1 MDGSVCTGRTNAAA
15 GLAAEQSACR
25 ALALDGWE
33 ILGRRVR
40 TKAGEID
47 AIAEKAGLLA
57 FVEVKSRPTLAMA
70 AAALGAKQQ
79 QRLMK
84 AAEIVLGENPHWGRA
99 GVRFDV
105 MLVDGQSRVRRVA
118 DAFRLH

>member
-1 MDGSVCTGRTNAAA
+1 MTNAAV
-15 GLAAEQSACR
+15 GVAAEQSACR
-25 ALALDGWE
+25 ALTADGWH

-57 FVEVKSRPTLAMA
+57 FVEVKARPTLAMA
-70 AAALGAKQQ
+70 AAALGTRQQ
-79 QRLMK
+79 LRLMK
-84 AAEIVLGENPHWGRA
+84 AAEIVMGEHPEWGQA

-105 MLVDGQSRVRRVA
+105 MLVDGQSRVRRVV

>member
-1 MDGSVCTGRTNAAA
+1 MDGSVCTGMTNAAA

>member
-1 MDGSVCTGRTNAAA
+1 MITNAAC
-15 GLAAEQSACR
+15 GVAAEQSAC
-25 ALALDGWE
+25 LALEADGWS

-57 FVEVKSRPTLAMA
+57 FVEVKSRPTLAEA
-70 AAALGAKQQ
+70 AYALRPRQQ
-79 QRLMK
+79 QRLMQ
-84 AAEIVLGENPHWGRA
+84 AAEILLGENPGWGTG

-105 MLVDGQSRVRRVA
+105 LLVDRENRTRRIA

>member
-1 MDGSVCTGRTNAAA
+1 MTNAAI
-15 GLAAEQSACR
+15 GVAAEQRACQ
-25 ALALDGWE
+25 ALAADGWA

-57 FVEVKSRPTLAMA
+57 FVEVKARPTLAMA
-70 AAALGAKQQ
+70 AAALGTRQQ
-79 QRLMK
+79 MRLMK
-84 AAEIVLGENPHWGRA
+84 AAEIVMGDHPEWGQA

-105 MLVDGQSRVRRVA
+105 MLVDGQSRVRRVV
-118 DAFRLH
+118 DAFRLN

>member
-1 MDGSVCTGRTNAAA
+1 MTNAAV
-15 GLAAEQSACR
+15 GVAAEQSACR
-25 ALALDGWE
+25 ALTADGWE

-47 AIAEKAGLLA
+47 AIAEKAGILA
-57 FVEVKSRPTLAMA
+57 FVEVKARPTLAMA
-70 AAALGAKQQ
+70 AASLGAKQQ
-79 QRLMK
+79 VRLMK
-84 AAEIVLGENPHWGRA
+84 AAEIIMGDHPEWGQA

-105 MLVDGQSRVRRVA
+105 MLVDGQNRVRRVI

>member
-1 MDGSVCTGRTNAAA
+1 MTNAAL
-15 GLAAEQSACR
+15 GVAAEQSACL
-25 ALALDGWE
+25 ALAKDGWE

-57 FVEVKSRPTLAMA
+57 FVEVKARPTLAMA
-70 AAALGAKQQ
+70 AAALGTKQQ
-79 QRLMK
+79 MRLMK
-84 AAEIVLGENPHWGRA
+84 AAEIVMGEHPDWGQA

-105 MLVDGQSRVRRVA
+105 ILVDGQSRVRRVI